1 MLKIM
6 VKWRFKVGLLQ
17 VVYTIHSTSVMCLT
31 VPFERIGPKLPGALV
46 TWTRFSINYCLY
58 SFNWDLIWSKMLK
71 IMVKWRVKV
80 GLFQVVQTMHSTPLQ
95 TPNVPFERKRPKL
108 PGALTPQTLLSI
120 HYYLKSVNQDQIRS
134 TILKIT
140 VKWRFKVGLLQVS
153 LYNTFYFCIVPY
165 CPL

>member
-6 VKWRFKVGLLQ
+6 VKWRFKDGLLQ

-31 VPFERIGPKLPGALV
+31 VPFERNGPKLSGALA
-46 TWTRFSINYCLY
+46 TQTRFSINYCLY
-58 SFNWDLIWSKMLK
+58 FFSWDLIWSKILK
-71 IMVKWRVKV
+71 MMVKWRVKV
-80 GLFQVVQTMHSTPLQ
+80 GLLQVVQTMHSTPLQ
-95 TPNVPFERKRPKL
+95 TPTVPFERNRPKL
-108 PGALTPQTLLSI
+108 PGALTPQTLLLI
-120 HYYLKSVNQDQIRS
+120 HCYLKSVNQDQIRS

-140 VKWRFKVGLLQVS
+140 VKWRFKIGLLQVS